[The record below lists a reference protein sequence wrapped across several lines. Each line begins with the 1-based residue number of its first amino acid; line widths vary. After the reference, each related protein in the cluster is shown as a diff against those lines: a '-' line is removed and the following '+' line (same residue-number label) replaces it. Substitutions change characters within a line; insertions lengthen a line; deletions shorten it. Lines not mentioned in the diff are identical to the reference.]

1 MATARQLEHRKT
13 DLYEQDFLAWIESQ
27 AGALRSRQVDSLDW
41 DNLVEEIESM
51 GRSQRNE
58 LKSRLRTLL
67 MHLIKW
73 HWQPEKRSPSCQ
85 LTIKEQRLSLR
96 DLFEMSPSLR
106 PSLPLLV
113 PKAWQDASS
122 SAALETGLK
131 ESLFPETCP
140 WPLEDVLLDGWLP
153 D

>member
-1 MATARQLEHRKT
+1 MATARQLEHAPN
-13 DLYEQDFLAWIESQ
+13 LYEQDFLSWIEAQ
-27 AGALRSRQVDSLDW
+27 AQALKDRQVAALDW

-58 LKSRLRTLL
+58 LKSRLRVLL

-73 HWQPEKRSPSCQ
+73 HWQPEKRSTSWQ

-96 DLFEMSPSLR
+96 DLLEMSPSLR
-106 PSLPLLV
+106 LSLPVLL

-131 ESLFPETCP
+131 ESTFSEICP
-140 WPLEDVLLDGWLP
+140 WSVEDVLLDGWLP
-153 D
+153 E

>member
-1 MATARQLEHRKT
+1 MATARQLEQAPN
-13 DLYEQDFLAWIESQ
+13 LYEQDFLSWIEAQ
-27 AGALRSRQVDSLDW
+27 AKALKDRQVEALDW

-58 LKSRLRTLL
+58 LKSRLRVLL

-73 HWQPEKRSPSCQ
+73 HWQPEKRSTSWQ
-85 LTIKEQRLSLR
+85 LAIKEQRLSLR
-96 DLFEMSPSLR
+96 DLLEMSPSLR
-106 PSLPLLV
+106 PSLPVLL

-131 ESLFPETCP
+131 ESTFSEICP
-140 WPLEDVLLDGWLP
+140 WSVEDVLLDGWLP
-153 D
+153 E

>member
-1 MATARQLEHRKT
+1 MATARQLEQASN
-13 DLYEQDFLAWIESQ
+13 LYERDFLAWIDEQGQ
-27 AGALRSRQVDSLDW
+27 ALKARQVAALDW

-58 LKSRLRTLL
+58 LKSRLRMLL

-73 HWQPEKRSPSCQ
+73 HWQPEKRSTSWQ

-106 PSLPLLV
+106 PSLPVLL

-131 ESLFPETCP
+131 ESIFPEVCP
-140 WPLEDVLLDGWLP
+140 WSVEDVLLDGWLP
-153 D
+153 E

>member
-1 MATARQLEHRKT
+1 MATARQLEQASN
-13 DLYEQDFLAWIESQ
+13 LYERDFLAWINEQGQ
-27 AGALRSRQVDSLDW
+27 ALKARQVAALDW

-58 LKSRLRTLL
+58 LKSRLRMLL

-73 HWQPEKRSPSCQ
+73 HWQPEKRSTSWQ

-106 PSLPLLV
+106 PSLPVLL
-113 PKAWQDASS
+113 PKVWQDASS

-131 ESLFPETCP
+131 ESVFSEVCP
-140 WPLEDVLLDGWLP
+140 WSVEDVLLDGWLP
-153 D
+153 E

>member
-1 MATARQLEHRKT
+1 MATARQLEQAPN
-13 DLYEQDFLAWIESQ
+13 LYEQDFLSWIEAQ
-27 AGALRSRQVDSLDW
+27 AQALKDRQVAALDW

-58 LKSRLRTLL
+58 LKSRLRVLL

-73 HWQPEKRSPSCQ
+73 HWQPEKRSTSWQ

-96 DLFEMSPSLR
+96 DLLEMSPSLR
-106 PSLPLLV
+106 LSLPVLL

-131 ESLFPETCP
+131 ESTFSEICP
-140 WPLEDVLLDGWLP
+140 WSVEDVLLDGWLP
-153 D
+153 E

>member
-1 MATARQLEHRKT
+1 MATARQLEQASN
-13 DLYEQDFLAWIESQ
+13 LYEQDFLAWIDEQGQ
-27 AGALRSRQVDSLDW
+27 ALKARQVAALDW

-58 LKSRLRTLL
+58 LKSRLRVLL

-73 HWQPEKRSPSCQ
+73 HWQSEKRSTSWQ

-106 PSLPLLV
+106 PSLPVLL

-131 ESLFPETCP
+131 ESVFPDVCP
-140 WPLEDVLLDGWLP
+140 WSVEDVLRDGWLP
-153 D
+153 E

>member
-1 MATARQLEHRKT
+1 MATARQLEQAPN
-13 DLYEQDFLAWIESQ
+13 LYEQDFLSWIEAQ
-27 AGALRSRQVDSLDW
+27 AKALKDRQVAGLDW

-58 LKSRLRTLL
+58 LKSRLRVLL

-73 HWQPEKRSPSCQ
+73 HWQPEKRSTSWQ

-96 DLFEMSPSLR
+96 DLLEMSPSLR
-106 PSLPLLV
+106 PSLPVLL

-131 ESLFPETCP
+131 ESIFSEICP
-140 WPLEDVLLDGWLP
+140 WSVEDVLLDGWLP
-153 D
+153 E

>member
-1 MATARQLEHRKT
+1 MATARQLEQPSN
-13 DLYEQDFLAWIESQ
+13 LYEQDFVAWIDEQGQ
-27 AGALRSRQVDSLDW
+27 ALKARQVAALDW

-58 LKSRLRTLL
+58 LKSRLRVLL

-73 HWQPEKRSPSCQ
+73 HWQREKRSTSWQ

-106 PSLPLLV
+106 PSLPVLL
-113 PKAWQDASS
+113 PKAWQDAYS

-131 ESLFPETCP
+131 ESIFPEVCP
-140 WPLEDVLLDGWLP
+140 WSVEDVLLDGWLP
-153 D
+153 E

>member
-1 MATARQLEHRKT
+1 MATARQLEQASN
-13 DLYEQDFLAWIESQ
+13 LYEQDFLAWIDEQGQ
-27 AGALRSRQVDSLDW
+27 ALKARQVAALDW

-58 LKSRLRTLL
+58 LKSRLRMLL

-73 HWQPEKRSPSCQ
+73 HWQPEKRSTSWQ
-85 LTIKEQRLSLR
+85 LTIKEQRFSLR

-106 PSLPLLV
+106 QSLPVLL

-131 ESLFPETCP
+131 ESIFPEVCP
-140 WPLEDVLLDGWLP
+140 WSVEDVLLDGWLP
-153 D
+153 E

>member
-1 MATARQLEHRKT
+1 MATARQLEQAPN
-13 DLYEQDFLAWIESQ
+13 LYEQDFLSWIEAQ
-27 AGALRSRQVDSLDW
+27 AKALKDRQVAALDW

-58 LKSRLRTLL
+58 LKSRLRVLL

-73 HWQPEKRSPSCQ
+73 HWQPEKRSTSWQ

-96 DLFEMSPSLR
+96 DLLEMSPSLR
-106 PSLPLLV
+106 PSLPVLL

-131 ESLFPETCP
+131 ESIFSEICP
-140 WPLEDVLLDGWLP
+140 WSVEDVLLDGWLP
-153 D
+153 E